1 MSNYLKQTF
10 KTELALAF
18 AQSFAADSLDNYF
31 LFLGKA
37 SAWNDEQ
44 NPPAAEDTLREE
56 LDAWRNMMAL
66 AKINKSNVMVGIARY
81 NWQYNTV
88 FAQFDDIVDFY
99 EEGNEKQFYCI
110 TDDFN
115 VYKCISNNYGTASL
129 YKPTTVSTEEQI
141 TQDGYVWK
149 FMFKIRE
156 ELYEFLTDYFIPIEK
171 LESILYNDERTLQN
185 NVKITAVPSS
195 IDNII
200 VTQYGG
206 SYPLAITTDPSN
218 TDQKHTITEVINS
231 NTFVLAPVFDLDKTN
246 GIYNDYYELYI
257 AQGPGAGSKAT
268 ILSYI
273 VDENEI
279 TVVVDKALSLTTS
292 SVYRIYPKIE
302 ITGDGTGATAIP
314 VMNEDKVIT
323 GIDVINS
330 GKNYRYVTVKVYRKN
345 ESYASVTLARAILAP
360 VFGHGYDAIRE
371 LGANYV
377 LIHIPLRNSEKISQA
392 NAVNILNND
401 YRQVGILK
409 NAFYNDVNTLIPITT
424 EDNLATFLQIENINS
439 YSVIY
444 LETTQIITDNTGTKI
459 SVGDII
465 KQGSEQNAYQARGII
480 KSIIL
485 DEGTSSLNNYRITV
499 QNTNGRFLSES
510 SSTYPLLKEDD
521 SVISGTITGVE
532 VTNLYDQT
540 TFVPNKNIIGTLS
553 NATAKVVKWES
564 DPYGLS
570 GKLFINN
577 INGSFI
583 DSYWTKS
590 PDGDI
595 VLVKGE
601 NIVSYDSIISTPPTT
616 DLDNDGDVDSVDLE
630 ILLSSWTGPQFSG
643 SDPSKSG
650 IIADIGTLE
659 GENKVFYKVST
670 TLNVIPTSG
679 ILTASMFEPDDII
692 VNSAG
697 VQGRVISFTLNTAS
711 SGTLEVNALTGSFAV
726 NDILSILTNTEIST
740 NARVST
746 IVQPEVLPFYGDVIY
761 IQNVV
766 PVTAATDSE
775 EHIKVLL
782 KF

>member
-1 MSNYLKQTF
+1 MTNYLKQTF
-10 KTELALAF
+10 KTDLALSF
-18 AQSFAADSLDNYF
+18 AQSFAADSPDNYF

-37 SAWNDEQ
+37 SAWDDEQ
-44 NPPAAEDTLREE
+44 NPPAAQDTLREE
-56 LDAWRNMMAL
+56 LEAWRNMMAL

-81 NWQYNTV
+81 NWQYNKV
-88 FAQFDDIVDFY
+88 FAQFDDTIDLY

-110 TDDFN
+110 TDDLN
-115 VYKCISNNYGTASL
+115 VYKCISNNYGVPSL
-129 YKPTTVSTEEQI
+129 FKPTTVSTEEQI

-149 FMFKIRE
+149 FMFKVRE
-156 ELYEFLTDYFIPIEK
+156 ELYEFLTDDFIPIEK
-171 LESILYNDERTLQN
+171 LESILYNDERNLQN
-185 NVKITAVPSS
+185 NVKLTSVPSS

-200 VTQYGG
+200 VTQFGG

-218 TDQKHTITEVINS
+218 TDQKHTISEIINS
-231 NTFVLAPVFDLDKTN
+231 YSFVLSPVFDLDKTN

-268 ILSYI
+268 ILSYT

-279 TVVVDKALSLTTS
+279 TVVVDKALSVTTS

-302 ITGDGTGATAIP
+302 ITGDGSGATAIP

-323 GIDVINS
+323 SIDVINS
-330 GKNYRYVTVKVYRKN
+330 GKNYRYATVKVYRKN
-345 ESYASVTLARAILAP
+345 ESYASVTLARAILSP
-360 VFGHGYDAIRE
+360 VYGHGYNAIRE

-377 LIHIPLRNSEKISQA
+377 MIHVPLRNSEKITQA
-392 NAVNILNND
+392 DAVNILNND

-409 NAFYNDVNTLIPITT
+409 NAFYNNTLSLTPITT
-424 EDNLATFLQIENINS
+424 EENLATFLQIENVNS

-444 LETTQIITDNTGTKI
+444 LETTQVITDNTGTKI

-465 KQGSEQNAYQARGII
+465 KQGSEENAYQARGII

-485 DEGTSSLNNYRITV
+485 DAGTSALNNYRITV
-499 QNTNGRFLSES
+499 QNTNGRFLSSS
-510 SSTYPLLKEDD
+510 SSTYPLLKEDN

-532 VTNLYDQT
+532 VSNLYDQN
-540 TFVPNKNIIGTLS
+540 TFTPNKNVIGTTS
-553 NATAKVVKWES
+553 NTTAKIVKWEC

-577 INGSFI
+577 INGNFL
-583 DSYWTKS
+583 DSYYTKS
-590 PDGDI
+590 PGGDI
-595 VLVKGE
+595 VLVRGE
-601 NIVSYDSIISTPPTT
+601 NIVSYDSIVSTPTNS
-616 DLDNDGDVDSVDLE
+616 DLDNDGDIDAQDLA
-630 ILLSSWTGPQFSG
+630 ILLSSWSGPQFSG
-643 SDPSKSG
+643 SDPSQSG

-679 ILTASMFEPDDII
+679 VLTSTMFEPDDII
-692 VNSAG
+692 VNSSG
-697 VQGRVISFTLNTAS
+697 IQGRVISFTLINPS
-711 SGTLEVNALTGSFAV
+711 LGKLEVNALTGSFAV
-726 NDILSILTNTEIST
+726 NNVLSILDSTEITT
-740 NARVST
+740 NARISS